1 MTIAL
6 RVFALSMAFGLV
18 VSAAYWFDTR
28 EAAGT
33 ILIGVMGLAFVWV
46 ISYLLGTRKSTHYDG
61 DEQRLPS
68 ELAGEHI
75 GIFAAESPWPIV
87 LALASAALLIGIVL
101 HPMLGVFAIL
111 AVFIIMWQLVRE
123 ST

>member
-1 MTIAL
+1 VTIAL
-6 RVFALSMAFGLV
+6 RVFALSMAFGLI
-18 VSAAYWFDTR
+18 VSTAYWFDTR

-33 ILIGVMGLAFVWV
+33 ILIGIMGVAFVWV
-46 ISYLLGTRKSTHYDG
+46 ISFLLATRKSTHYDG

-68 ELAGEHI
+68 DLAGEHI
-75 GIFAAESPWPIV
+75 GVFAAESPWPIV
-87 LALASAALLIGIVL
+87 LALASAALLIGVVL

-111 AVFIIMWQLVRE
+111 ALFIILWQLVRE

>member
-18 VSAAYWFDTR
+18 VAAAYWFDTR

-33 ILIGVMGLAFVWV
+33 ILLGVMGIGFVWV
-46 ISYLLGTRKSTHYDG
+46 ISYLLGTRKTTRFDG
-61 DEQRLPS
+61 DEERVPS

-75 GIFAAESPWPIV
+75 GVFATESPWPIM

-101 HPMLGVFAIL
+101 HPMLGVFAVL
-111 AVFIIMWQLVRE
+111 ALFIILWQLVRE